1 MARAVKVNENFS
13 LSYNSREDQSGDT
26 VADIDVRFD
35 NPKDDST
42 IINRLNT
49 WLKAIGR
56 DDIECIP
63 KSSPKGKNLHFFF
76 HNISPFILSY

>member
-1 MARAVKVNENFS
+1 MARAQKINENFS

-35 NPKDDST
+35 NPKDDT
-42 IINRLNT
+42 VLINRLNT

-56 DDIECIP
+56 EDIIVGS
-63 KSSPKGKNLHFFF
+63 KKTTKGE
-76 HNISPFILSY
+76 